1 MKTLSLSLLTSLGCA
16 LLLVGCLDSGPQKPL
31 NAMARALTER
41 DSALFLAQMDGKTF
55 AANTINALTRED
67 PALRTLDAVGKMLGL
82 GGMEDLV
89 NSVVDMHQRQQE
101 LFTRG
106 VSTGEL
112 VLECTR
118 ATKPNCPWVP
128 EALKAAKVRKLG
140 DTAAIAQ
147 VTTPARLTSWLAL
160 RKVGENWLVVGQAPL
175 EATAQAYATGAQ
187 AATQTGAPQQ
197 PRQPGA
203 TRPQA
208 PQKPE
213 APTTL

>member
-1 MKTLSLSLLTSLGCA
+1 MKTLSLSLLASLACA
-16 LLLVGCLDSGPQKPL
+16 LLLTGCLDSGPQKPL
-31 NAMARALTER
+31 NAMAKALTER
-41 DSALFLAQMDGKTF
+41 DSALFLAQMDGKAF

-89 NSVVDMHQRQQE
+89 NSVVDTHQRQQE

-147 VTTPARLTSWLAL
+147 VTTPAKLTSWLAL

-175 EATAQAYATGAQ
+175 EATAQAYATGTQ
-187 AATQTGAPQQ
+187 ADAQTGAPQQ

-203 TRPQA
+203 AR

-213 APTTL
+213 APTNL